1 MKNADDKLQYILSIR
16 PNPLMTTSE
25 FIEKIVAQYYCY
37 NNLFVYIQRNQNGD
51 ITALWPLNFNN
62 LELFEDRQGNLY
74 CQFTFGSGEQ
84 ATVPYE
90 ELIHIRRHYNR
101 DEVFG
106 DPEGQI
112 LTEDINLLKSVKT
125 SIINVVKNFSKL
137 RGVIQWTGTVR
148 PEDQEAMWQ
157 KFVDS
162 FAGPSNDH
170 WIIVANFSSSPLIP
184 RRLMPAR

>member
-1 MKNADDKLQYILSIR
+1 M
-16 PNPLMTTSE
+16 
-25 FIEKIVAQYYCY
+25 
-37 NNLFVYIQRNQNGD
+37 
-51 ITALWPLNFNN
+51 NFNN

-125 SIINVVKNFSKL
+125 AIINVVKNFSKL

-148 PEDQEAMWQ
+148 PEDQEAMCRNLLI
-157 KFVDS
+157 
-162 FAGPSNDH
+162 PSLGLPMAAASDH